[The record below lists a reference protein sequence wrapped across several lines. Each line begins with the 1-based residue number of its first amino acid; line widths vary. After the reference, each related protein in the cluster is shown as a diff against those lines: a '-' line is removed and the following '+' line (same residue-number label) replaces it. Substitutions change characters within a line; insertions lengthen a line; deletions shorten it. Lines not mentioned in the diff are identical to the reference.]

1 MLCLQCNQQDAVWN
15 NVYGW
20 LPCQTCTRQPSI
32 ERFDSVEF
40 ITDSIKTQR
49 KEFGKDIVQPH
60 RKGELSKEYVDAY
73 GAQSALD
80 KGFTKEEVKRARNV
94 WDGYYK

>member
-1 MLCLQCNQQDAVWN
+1 MLCLQCNTNEATKHEL
-15 NVYGW
+15 YGW
-20 LPCQTCTRQPSI
+20 LPCLACQGKPSV
-32 ERFDSVEF
+32 ERSESVEF

-49 KEFGKDIVQPH
+49 KEFGKDIIQPH

-73 GAQSALD
+73 GAQAALD
-80 KGFTKEEVKRARNV
+80 KGFTREEVKKVRNV